1 MEDFI
6 SFFLILV
13 CLTIL
18 YLYLETK
25 ALDVTYIKSGFDNKE
40 YLVRN
45 LPDKEEAALLLSN
58 IKNNLTTIVNDLV
71 KNPRDAKI
79 EDIQRLQKNYRPDNI
94 SESSPNNSYTSYSVN
109 KGEKIVFCLRSKD
122 EKTKGKLEPLN
133 TMMFVAIHE
142 LAHLMT
148 ESIGHTPEF
157 WENMKYLLKVGIEL
171 GIYKKEDYVSNPV
184 KYCGVDITNSPL
196 D

>member
-58 IKNNLTTIVNDLV
+58 IKNNLTKIVNQV
-71 KNPRDAKI
+71 VINPKDASK
-79 EDIQRLQKNYRPDNI
+79 EDVERLQKNYRPDNI

-109 KGEKIVFCLRSKD
+109 KGEKIVFCLRSRD
-122 EKTKGKLEPLN
+122 EQTKGQLESLN

-148 ESIGHTPEF
+148 KSIGHTPEF

-171 GIYKKEDYVSNPV
+171 GVYKKEDYVNNPV
-184 KYCGVDITNSPL
+184 RYCGVDITNSPL